1 MPAGTGPN
9 GLPLGLQLVARQYDD
24 TRLLGVARWVERALD
39 LRR

>member
-1 MPAGTGPN
+1 
-9 GLPLGLQLVARQYDD
+9 VARQYDD